1 MDLLILITLV
11 SLTFPFSVALYTFFR
26 TRMSK
31 ATGKNMG
38 INFYS
43 RLRVVKITL
52 AYMLGLFSALLFA
65 YSCIYLILHD
75 NRFYGFYSKDLI
87 IFILILI
94 VSFVI
99 SYGGGIYISAI
110 ITEEYTLSKLKKYK
124 EYSVLD
130 VQIQLYHGPISHLF
144 IFAGAIYL
152 MLLIAILE
160 FSNPTLE
167 YPGTQLIIFALDG
180 IIIGASFFVAQII
193 NLTWK
198 HQLGFALPAVVIYS
212 YFLHKGFVDFELM
225 PFNIFF
231 FYFII
236 TLCFGLLLTYIHH
249 KIKKTKY
256 VYDGKI
262 KIPKSLFWTTK
273 SQKKSL

>member
-1 MDLLILITLV
+1 MDLLALITIV
-11 SLTFPFSVALYTFFR
+11 SLTFPFSVAIYTFFR
-26 TRMSK
+26 KKMVK
-31 ATGKNMG
+31 ATHRNMG
-38 INFYS
+38 IDFYS

-99 SYGGGIYISAI
+99 AYGGGIYISAI

-152 MLLIAILE
+152 MLLIATLE
-160 FSNPTLE
+160 FSNPTLDYSGNE
-167 YPGTQLIIFALDG
+167 LILFAIDG
-180 IIIGASFFVAQII
+180 IIIGASFFAAQII

-212 YFLHKGFVDFELM
+212 YFLHRGFVDFELM

-231 FYFII
+231 FFFLI

-249 KIKKTKY
+249 KIYRTQY
-256 VYDGKI
+256 VYDEKI
-262 KIPKSLFWTTK
+262 KISKSLFW
-273 SQKKSL
+273 KKHRKKPL